1 MKWLAILVLLVAC
14 GGDDDDIATPPDAA
28 LPPVVDASPSADAAA
43 TDDACVPMQVQSL
56 LNAGFDGDS
65 SAWSFPSGQKAGE
78 IIIPGAQFGIADA
91 DMPSPPNMGVFG
103 GVADGVPQQAFKS
116 VAQTVN
122 IPAGATSLVFSGFI
136 IVSTN
141 EPLPGGFDNIEFDLI
156 DTATG
161 LPIEVLA
168 QFSDE
173 DDPPG
178 SLSFVPFS
186 HTVQADS
193 SRWAGV
199 PTLFQVISQ
208 VDGNLQTDFLVDS
221 MALTSETPCP

>member
-1 MKWLAILVLLVAC
+1 MKWLALIILLVAC
-14 GGDDDDIATPPDAA
+14 GGDDDDGTTADAA
-28 LPPVVDASPSADAAA
+28 GPPVVDASPPADAAA
-43 TDDACVPMQVQSL
+43 MSDACVVTQVQNL
-56 LNAGFDGDS
+56 VNGGFDGDS
-65 SAWSFPSGQKAGE
+65 SAWAFPSGQKAGE

-122 IPAGATSLVFSGFI
+122 IPEGATSMVFSGFI

-156 DTATG
+156 DTGTG
-161 LPIEVLA
+161 LPIEILA
-168 QFSDE
+168 QFSDD

-178 SLSFVPFS
+178 ALAFVPFS

-199 PTLFQVISQ
+199 PTLFQVVSQ
-208 VDGNLQTDFLVDS
+208 VDANLSTDFLVDS

>member
-43 TDDACVPMQVQSL
+43 TNDACVTAQVQNL
-56 LNAGFDGDS
+56 ANAGFDGDS

-103 GVADGVPQQAFKS
+103 GVAPPPTILDFKS
-116 VAQTVN
+116 VAQIVN

-141 EPLPGGFDNIEFDLI
+141 EPLPGGIDNIKFTLSDEDNLE
-156 DTATG
+156 
-161 LPIEVLA
+161 IEVLA
-168 QFSDE
+168 QFSDQ

-178 SLSFVPFS
+178 ALEFVPFT
-186 HTVQADS
+186 HTVEADP

-199 PTLFQVISQ
+199 PTRFEAIST
-208 VDGNLQTDFLVDS
+208 VDANLSTDFLVDS